1 MKLFFGAAL
10 AIGVTSVAVA
20 AGGAPDTEYDPRFY
34 DYAHAALVAHSA
46 PSFAQAGPLTD
57 DLSERVFYQVA
68 KAALDEH
75 DAPRIFVTAAR

>member
-34 DYAHAALVAHSA
+34 DYAHAALVAHSCA
-46 PSFAQAGPLTD
+46 IL
-57 DLSERVFYQVA
+57 RR
-68 KAALDEH
+68 K
-75 DAPRIFVTAAR
+75 PRR